1 MPEESKLVQKLE
13 DNTAKNDEVKFD
25 ENELKKL
32 QELQN
37 SYQDTILK
45 FGQLKVQR
53 TLLQQ
58 QLDGL
63 DGAEKSLEEDYAGI
77 QENESNIVKELNEK
91 YGPGSLDPATGVFT
105 PTEET
110 G

>member
-1 MPEESKLVQKLE
+1 MAEESKLVQKLE
-13 DNTAKNDEVKFD
+13 DTAAKNNEVKFD
-25 ENELKKL
+25 DNELKKL

-53 TLLQQ
+53 TLLTQ

-63 DGAEKSLEEDYAGI
+63 NNAEEGLEKEYVEI
-77 QENESNIVKELNEK
+77 QSNEAKIVQDLNEK

-105 PTEET
+105 PTK
-110 G
+110 

>member
-13 DNTAKNDEVKFD
+13 SKEVKDSEVKFD
-25 ENELKKL
+25 DTELKKL

-53 TLLQQ
+53 TLLTQ

-63 DGAEKSLEEDYAGI
+63 NNAEEGLEKEYVEI
-77 QENESNIVKELNEK
+77 QSNEAKIVQDLNEK

-105 PTEET
+105 PTK
-110 G
+110 

>member
-13 DNTAKNDEVKFD
+13 SEEVKASEVKFD
-25 ENELKKL
+25 ENELQKL

-63 DGAEKSLEEDYAGI
+63 DTAEEGLEKGYAEI
-77 QENESNIVKELNEK
+77 QSNEAKIVQDLNEK

-105 PTEET
+105 PSE
-110 G
+110 

>member
-13 DNTAKNDEVKFD
+13 SEEVKASEVKFD
-25 ENELKKL
+25 ENELQKL

-53 TLLQQ
+53 TLLTQ
-58 QLDGL
+58 QLNGL
-63 DGAEKSLEEDYAGI
+63 DTA
-77 QENESNIVKELNEK
+77 ENENIKK
-91 YGPGSLDPATGVFT
+91 TSYFIM
-105 PTEET
+105 
-110 G
+110 

>member
-1 MPEESKLVQKLE
+1 MAEESKLVQKLE
-13 DNTAKNDEVKFD
+13 DTAAKNNEVKFD
-25 ENELKKL
+25 DNELKKL

-53 TLLQQ
+53 TLLTQ

-63 DGAEKSLEEDYAGI
+63 DVAEKSLEEEYVGI

-91 YGPGSLDPATGVFT
+91 YVPGSIDTTTGVFT
-105 PTEET
+105 PTKET
-110 G
+110 K